1 MVNFYK
7 SSTQTTNFKP
17 LVNLLGVGDGTE
29 IIQYELGQNSMFF
42 INPSLH
48 PETYEFYYIV
58 TGQIEFQDN
67 IYNQYDYFDVKHT
80 TENYGLKALEDTVLL
95 FISSSTGEYE
105 TANNF
110 NEILTE
116 QLELIQ
122 VKDHYTYEHCRRV
135 KRLVIEI
142 GQFMNLK
149 DSDLKTLTLA
159 AYCHDVGKIKIS
171 NGILNKPEKLTFEEY
186 TTMKQHVTHSFDL
199 VKDSIDKEVA
209 DLLILHHERLDGSG
223 YPKGLKDEEIPL
235 LGRILAVVDSYDA
248 MTTDRVYKQGKDTEI
263 ALKELYELSHQY
275 DIEIVKILDEIL
287 RKKSS

>member
-1 MVNFYK
+1 MVTFYK

-58 TGQIEFQDN
+58 KGQIAFQDN
-67 IYNQYDYFDVKHT
+67 LYNQYDYFDVKHT
-80 TENYGLKALEDTVLL
+80 TENYGLKALEDTILL
-95 FISSSTGEYE
+95 FISSNTGEYE

-116 QLELIQ
+116 QLESIQ
-122 VKDHYTYEHCRRV
+122 AKDHYTYEHCRRV

-142 GQFMNLK
+142 GQYMNLK

-171 NGILNKPEKLTFEEY
+171 NGILNKPDKLTYKEY
-186 TTMKQHVTHSFDL
+186 ATMKKHVIYSFDI
-199 VKDSIDKEVA
+199 VRDSIDKDVA

-223 YPKGLKDEEIPL
+223 YPKGLKNEEIPL
-235 LGRILAVVDSYDA
+235 LGRILAIADSYDA
-248 MTTDRVYKQGKDTEI
+248 MTTDRVYKQGKDTET

-275 DIEIVKILDEIL
+275 DIEIVKILDEIIH
-287 RKKSS
+287 KKSS